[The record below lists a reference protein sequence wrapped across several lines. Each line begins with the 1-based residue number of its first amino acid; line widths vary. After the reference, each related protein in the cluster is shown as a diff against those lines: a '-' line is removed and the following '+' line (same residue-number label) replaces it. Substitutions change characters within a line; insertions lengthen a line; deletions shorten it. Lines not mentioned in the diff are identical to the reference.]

1 MIIFETGSEESFHV
15 LQLESTLSDRSQ
27 DADQPVDP
35 NAMLQKSFEQT
46 AGIKKQGNEN
56 GISTAREYRELA
68 RNTECINLQ
77 RSVEDQQSQNLNPLE
92 EKKSFYKPNTTPVRA
107 DETFPQ
113 HLSKETVSSQKLP
126 VEAFD
131 KKYVK
136 LPETPVY
143 VHEANKAVEMD
154 SQCKTN
160 TKEPDQS
167 FPEVQKSSRVPGEAN
182 LEDSNIHL
190 QAVMQQ
196 NGSFLE
202 RHEKHS
208 NSVPRSSCRIPVWV
222 SKTDFQ
228 KPLFVQAFCV
238 GFFWLL
244 HQVISDL

>member
-1 MIIFETGSEESFHV
+1 MIIFETGSEESFYL
-15 LQLESTLSDRSQ
+15 LQLESTLSDHSQ

-35 NAMLQKSFEQT
+35 NAVLQRSFEQT

-56 GISTAREYRELA
+56 GISTAREYGELA

-77 RSVEDQQSQNLNPLE
+77 CSMEHQQSQNLNPLE
-92 EKKSFYKPNTTPVRA
+92 EKKTFYKPNTTPVTA

-113 HLSKETVSSQKLP
+113 YLSKETVSSEKLP
-126 VEAFD
+126 VEVFD

-136 LPETPVY
+136 LPEKPVY

-167 FPEVQKSSRVPGEAN
+167 FPEVQKSSRVPREAN

-190 QAVMQQ
+190 QAGIQQ

-202 RHEKHS
+202 RQEKHS

-222 SKTDFQ
+222 SKTYLQ
-228 KPLFVQAFCV
+228 KAIVCA
-238 GFFWLL
+238 GFLC
-244 HQVISDL
+244 